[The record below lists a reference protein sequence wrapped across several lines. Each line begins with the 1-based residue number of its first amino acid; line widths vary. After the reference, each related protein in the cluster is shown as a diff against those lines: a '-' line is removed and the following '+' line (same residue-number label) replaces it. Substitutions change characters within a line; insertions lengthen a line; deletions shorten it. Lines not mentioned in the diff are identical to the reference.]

1 MKKYKVAL
9 SRAYIVTIEAEDKEK
24 ACRYAEFYLGDC
36 PDASTLKDR
45 QENKFSIEE
54 IEPAIN
60 DAIDVEEVKD
70 HEP

>member
-9 SRAYIVTIEAEDKEK
+9 SRAYIVTVDAENKEN
-24 ACRYAEFYLGDC
+24 ACRYVEFFMGDC
-36 PDASTLKDR
+36 PDLSTLRDR
-45 QENKFSIEE
+45 QEYKFSIQE

-70 HEP
+70 HE